1 VVANGCLVMITQKFI
16 LVLSGIYGMVAVIL
30 GAFGAHGLKG
40 KLDPSSSDAFET
52 AVRYQFYHALALMMI
67 GLLYSQLQSG
77 ALRSSAVCIM
87 LGTILFSGSLYFLSI
102 RTILPFGE
110 LRFLGPVTPLGG
122 LLLIIGWL
130 LFIVAAAR
138 TRG

>member
-1 VVANGCLVMITQKFI
+1 MITQKLI

-40 KLDPSSSDAFET
+40 KLEPSASEAFET
-52 AVRYQFYHALALMMI
+52 AVRYQFYHALALLMI
-67 GLLYSQLQSG
+67 GILYAQFPSG
-77 ALRSSAVCIM
+77 ALRSSAVCMM
-87 LGTILFSGSLYFLSI
+87 LGTILFSGSLYFLST

-122 LLLIIGWL
+122 FLLVIGWL
-130 LFIVAAAR
+130 LFVVAAAR
-138 TRG
+138 ARG

>member
-1 VVANGCLVMITQKFI
+1 MITQKFI
-16 LVLSGIYGMVAVIL
+16 LVTSGIYGMLAVIL

-40 KLDPSSSDAFET
+40 KLEPPSLDTFET
-52 AVRYQFYHALALMMI
+52 GVRYQVYHALALMMI

-77 ALRSSAVCIM
+77 VLRGSAICMM
-87 LGTILFSGSLYFLSI
+87 LGTILFSGSLYFLSA
-102 RTILPFGE
+102 RAILPLGE

-122 LLLIIGWL
+122 LLLIVGWL

-138 TRG
+138 GSAN